1 MARRQVG
8 RLERVLGKNIS
19 TMKLLKFRAHWL
31 LGALLV
37 AFLLPPFAVASGEDP
52 GFQFDVDGDNSSIL
66 VEADLHDFGQGG
78 ATELPDDRGR
88 ARGGVV
94 SDGPRRVWA
103 AADDPDLGC
112 RADKSSF
119 AAQVVGLGCSGIG
132 VVCSTAFPGASMSI
146 GRDVDSSTGAPV
158 FGTERWSGC
167 SRPSSGGGGAVP
179 VMPVVTESDFRSLG
193 VEPLAAHIGPPG
205 GWIPIGIDMI
215 AWAESREQTFDVVML
230 GQAVKVRAT
239 PVKYVWDFGDG
250 TVLTTT
256 FPGREYPARDVS
268 MRYAFQGWYEVSLV
282 TQFSG
287 EYSVNG
293 GPWQPIA
300 GNIEVASEKRWIYSD
315 LRESRLVGDE
325 VPDEYRNVPE
335 RGPDTLGPVNPN
347 ARVETLTAPH
357 PSPIV

>member
-1 MARRQVG
+1 MDCKSRLLGLIVTLLTGVLLTFSPAWAEDDTEEKFTAIGSEERVEIVG
-8 RLERVLGKNIS
+8 RVSKKSSPGHGPRIERPRDMTSGK
-19 TMKLLKFRAHWL
+19 
-31 LGALLV
+31 GA
-37 AFLLPPFAVASGEDP
+37 
-52 GFQFDVDGDNSSIL
+52 
-66 VEADLHDFGQGG
+66 
-78 ATELPDDRGR
+78 
-88 ARGGVV
+88 VV

-146 GRDVDSSTGAPV
+146 GRDVDSSTGTPV
-158 FGTERWSGC
+158 FGRERWSGC

-179 VMPVVTESDFRSLG
+179 VVTESDFRSLG
-193 VEPLAAHIGPPG
+193 VEPLVAHIGPPG
-205 GWIPIGIDMI
+205 GWIPVGIDMI
-215 AWAESREQTFDVVML
+215 AWAEPREQTFDVVML

-300 GNIEVASEKRWIYSD
+300 GNIEVASEKRWVYSD

-325 VPDEYRNVPE
+325 VPEEYRNVPE

-347 ARVETLTAPH
+347 ARVETLTEPKKQR
-357 PSPIV
+357 

>member
-1 MARRQVG
+1 MVCKSRLLGFIVTLLTGVLLTFSPAWAEDDPEEKFTAIGSEERVEIVG
-8 RLERVLGKNIS
+8 RVSKKASPGHGPRIERPRDMTPGK
-19 TMKLLKFRAHWL
+19 
-31 LGALLV
+31 
-37 AFLLPPFAVASGEDP
+37 
-52 GFQFDVDGDNSSIL
+52 
-66 VEADLHDFGQGG
+66 
-78 ATELPDDRGR
+78 
-88 ARGGVV
+88 GGVV

-112 RADKSSF
+112 RADRSSF
-119 AAQVVGLGCSGIG
+119 AAQVVGLGCSGIS

-146 GRDVDSSTGAPV
+146 GRDVDAATGAPV
-158 FGTERWSGC
+158 LGSERWSGC
-167 SRPSSGGGGAVP
+167 SRPSSGGAGAAPAV
-179 VMPVVTESDFRSLG
+179 PVVTESDFRSLG
-193 VEPLAAHIGPPG
+193 IEPLVAHIGPPG
-205 GWIPIGIDMI
+205 GWIPVGIDMI
-215 AWAESREQTFDVVML
+215 AWAESKEQTFDVAML

-268 MRYAFQGWYEVSLV
+268 MRYAYQGWYEVSLV

-300 GNIEVASEKRWIYSD
+300 GTVSVASEKRWIYSD
-315 LRESRLVGDE
+315 LREARLVGDE
-325 VPDEYRNVPE
+325 IPEEYRNVPE

-347 ARVETLTAPH
+347 ARVETLTTPNT
-357 PSPIV
+357 

>member
-1 MARRQVG
+1 
-8 RLERVLGKNIS
+8 
-19 TMKLLKFRAHWL
+19 MKAVVQSRICLPVVFSLLL
-31 LGALLV
+31 LLLS
-37 AFLLPPFAVASGEDP
+37 PFSAASAEEPD
-52 GFQFDVDGDNSSIL
+52 FQFDLDGDNSSII
-66 VEADLHDFGQGG
+66 VDADLRKEGRGG
-78 ATELPDDRGR
+78 TTELPDDRGR
-88 ARGGVV
+88 ARGDAV

-119 AAQVVGLGCSGIG
+119 AVQAVGIGCSGIS
-132 VVCSTAFPGASMSI
+132 VVCSTAIPGASMSI
-146 GRDVDSSTGAPV
+146 GRDVDASTGAPV

-167 SRPSSGGGGAVP
+167 SGPSSGGGGVALA
-179 VMPVVTESDFRSLG
+179 MPVVTESDFRSLG
-193 VEPLAAHIGPPG
+193 VQPLVAHIGPPD

-215 AWAESREQTFDVVML
+215 AWAESDVQNFEMQML
-230 GQAVKVRAT
+230 GQAVQVRAI

-250 TVLTTT
+250 TVLTTS
-256 FPGREYPARDVS
+256 FPGRPYPERDVS
-268 MRYAFQGWYEVSLV
+268 MRYAHQGWYEVSLV

-293 GPWQPIA
+293 GAWQPIA

-325 VPDEYRNVPE
+325 VPDEYLREPE

-347 ARVETLTAPH
+347 ARVETLTEPKKQR
-357 PSPIV
+357 

>member
-1 MARRQVG
+1 MGYKSRLLGFIVTLLTGVLLTVSPAWAEDDTEEKFTAIGSEERVEIVG
-8 RLERVLGKNIS
+8 RVSKKSSPGPGPRIERPRDMTPGK
-19 TMKLLKFRAHWL
+19 
-31 LGALLV
+31 GA
-37 AFLLPPFAVASGEDP
+37 
-52 GFQFDVDGDNSSIL
+52 
-66 VEADLHDFGQGG
+66 
-78 ATELPDDRGR
+78 
-88 ARGGVV
+88 VV

-103 AADDPDLGC
+103 AADDPDMGC
-112 RADKSSF
+112 RADRSSF

-167 SRPSSGGGGAVP
+167 SRPSSGGAGVAPAV
-179 VMPVVTESDFRSLG
+179 PVVTESDLRSLG
-193 VEPLAAHIGPPG
+193 IEPLVAHIGPPG
-205 GWIPIGIDMI
+205 GWIPVGIDMI
-215 AWAESREQTFDVVML
+215 AWAESKEQTFDVVML

-268 MRYAFQGWYEVSLV
+268 MRYAYQGWYEVSLV

-300 GNIEVASEKRWIYSD
+300 GTVSVTSEKRWIYSD

-325 VPDEYRNVPE
+325 VPDEYLREPE

-347 ARVETLTAPH
+347 ARVETLTEPY
-357 PSPIV
+357 PSPIP

>member
-1 MARRQVG
+1 MTSK
-8 RLERVLGKNIS
+8 RVVFAAIIVFSLQIPVIS
-19 TMKLLKFRAHWL
+19 TAFAEEDTPNFYG
-31 LGALLV
+31 GADGGSLV
-37 AFLLPPFAVASGEDP
+37 ISGERGP
-52 GFQFDVDGDNSSIL
+52 G
-66 VEADLHDFGQGG
+66 EKKGG
-78 ATELPDDRGR
+78 TTELPDDRGR

-103 AADDPDLGC
+103 AADDPDMGC
-112 RADKSSF
+112 RADRSSF

-167 SRPSSGGGGAVP
+167 SRPSSGGAGVAPAV
-179 VMPVVTESDFRSLG
+179 PVVTESDLRSLG
-193 VEPLAAHIGPPG
+193 IEPLVAHIGPPG
-205 GWIPIGIDMI
+205 GWIPVGIDMI
-215 AWAESREQTFDVVML
+215 AWAESKEQTFDVVML

-268 MRYAFQGWYEVSLV
+268 MRYAYQGWYEVSLV

-300 GNIEVASEKRWIYSD
+300 GTVSVTSEKRWIYSD

-325 VPDEYRNVPE
+325 VPDEYLREPE

-347 ARVETLTAPH
+347 ARVETLTEPY
-357 PSPIV
+357 PSPIP

>member
-1 MARRQVG
+1 MTSKRAVFAAIIVFSLQIQV
-8 RLERVLGKNIS
+8 VS
-19 TMKLLKFRAHWL
+19 TAFAEEDTPNFYG
-31 LGALLV
+31 GADGGSLV
-37 AFLLPPFAVASGEDP
+37 ISGERGP
-52 GFQFDVDGDNSSIL
+52 G
-66 VEADLHDFGQGG
+66 EKKGG
-78 ATELPDDRGR
+78 TTELPDDRGR

-119 AAQVVGLGCSGIG
+119 AVQVVGLGCSGIG

-167 SRPSSGGGGAVP
+167 SRPSSGSGGAVP
-179 VMPVVTESDFRSLG
+179 AMPVVTEADSRSLG
-193 VEPLAAHIGPPG
+193 IEPLAAHIGPPG

-268 MRYAFQGWYEVSLV
+268 MRYAYQGWYEVSLV

-325 VPDEYRNVPE
+325 VPEEYRNVPE

-357 PSPIV
+357 PSPIP